1 MTFPP
6 LILPVLVH
14 DLSSPDPT
22 SPPGSNQTDLATS
35 TGSSLHSG
43 GLSNMLVVTSSV
55 GMLHRVHSNTTHLWP
70 AVPLNLVLVVAS
82 ASLQHRLVNTTTTS
96 NYSDHGSVGGGDD
109 FFVTT
114 WQLHPGP
121 LGVRVMGN
129 YGGVV
134 TAGPCELAT
143 ISDLLLE
150 IADNSSLGHVA
161 NGHHVAN
168 GDMGL
173 LTTVHELSGVHAL
186 GSHEQLLL
194 SLVPVWVTEVSNCK
208 GSTTARVMDDIFD
221 NSLDVSMPLREVHSS
236 ESRLALPV
244 LRVGSKDGPSALT
257 LGSDDTTHFS
267 CRSESSKC

>member
-35 TGSSLHSG
+35 TCSSLHSG

-70 AVPLNLVLVVAS
+70 AVSLDLVLVVAS
-82 ASLQHRLVNTTTTS
+82 ASLKHRLVNTATTS

-109 FFVTT
+109 LLVAT
-114 WQLHPGP
+114 WRLHPGP
-121 LGVRVMGN
+121 LGVGVVGDH
-129 YGGVV
+129 GGVV
-134 TAGPCELAT
+134 AAGPGELAT
-143 ISDLLLE
+143 ISGLLLE
-150 IADNSSLGHVA
+150 IADNGSLGHVA
-161 NGHHVAN
+161 DGHDVAN
-168 GDMGL
+168 GDVGL
-173 LTTVHELSGVHAL
+173 LAAVHELAGVHAL

-194 SLVPVWVTEVSNCK
+194 GLVPVWVTEVSNCK